1 MGSLFSRTLL
11 KAFAGRGNTNNQKA
25 HKASYIFPLSIR
37 NVLHIAYV
45 KSDVSDTSYVRQS
58 TTFLLA
64 SNARA
69 AERLAAMEERLAEL
83 GATPE
88 A

>member
-1 MGSLFSRTLL
+1 MGIQTARKRTGPL
-11 KAFAGRGNTNNQKA
+11 T
-25 HKASYIFPLSIR
+25 SSPLSIR

-45 KSDVSDTSYVRQS
+45 KSDASDTSYVRQS

-64 SNARA
+64 SNAQA